1 MCSLSRPW
9 GRGRSQATDVG
20 LQRLDVLVHLVECV
34 DERDTEPIIWWF
46 CITGRCMR
54 RLRDKDEGAFE
65 QEDDDED
72 ILLLQ
77 LHRKVV
83 NW

>member
-1 MCSLSRPW
+1 
-9 GRGRSQATDVG
+9 
-20 LQRLDVLVHLVECV
+20 
-34 DERDTEPIIWWF
+34 
-46 CITGRCMR
+46 MR